1 MILTT
6 QKLVKQAVSDPAA
19 FAELYQACYP
29 AVYQYI
35 EFRCAD
41 GAATE
46 DLTAQVFEKVLRRLD
61 TYRPEQ
67 APFEA
72 WLFAIARNAV
82 TDWIRGQRFRAALP
96 WERLARLR
104 ASDPPPEE
112 AVAQSERRRQLKA
125 ALARLNERERDLMGL
140 RFASG
145 LKNCEIARLCRMDE
159 KHVAVVIYR
168 ALGKLRGLLGDEL
181 EERDER

>member
-46 DLTAQVFEKVLRRLD
+46 DLTAQVFEKVLRYLD
-61 TYRPEQ
+61 TYRPER
-67 APFEA
+67 ALFEV
-72 WLFAIARNAV
+72 WLFAIARHAV
-82 TDWIRGQRFRAALP
+82 TDWIRRQRFRAVLP
-96 WERLARLR
+96 WELLTRLR
-104 ASDPPPEE
+104 ASDPLPEE
-112 AVAQSERRRQLKA
+112 SAVKSEQRQRLKA
-125 ALARLNERERDLMGL
+125 ALAQLNERERDLLGL
-140 RFASG
+140 RFSSG

-159 KHVAVVIYR
+159 KHVAVVIYC
-168 ALGKLRGLLGDEL
+168 ALGKLRGLLGNEL
-181 EERDER
+181 EICDER